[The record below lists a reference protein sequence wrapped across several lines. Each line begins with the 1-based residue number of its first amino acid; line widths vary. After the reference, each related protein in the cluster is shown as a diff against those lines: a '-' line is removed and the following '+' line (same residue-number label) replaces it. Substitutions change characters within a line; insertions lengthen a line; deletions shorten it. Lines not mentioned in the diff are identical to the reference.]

1 MSIMKRYNILIKVVV
16 LLAIVSPFITSC
28 DEDDSGAA
36 PVLDRVSLVTK
47 DSTTSVGSRGTTYVI
62 FGNNLATTQEVYFN
76 DQKADLNT
84 TYVRNDNIIV
94 RVPDNAPYLD
104 ASNKIR
110 VVTKYGDSEIG
121 FEIEQPKAK
130 ITSFTPGVATDGS
143 IVTITGD
150 YFDDATVAFVDQKT
164 GVATAAEIVFAS
176 VNELQVKVPDG
187 TKVAYIDVTTAVG
200 TTRAANSFGFNY
212 IIYADELNSEFEDWS
227 WGGAQDFASTTRV
240 KSGAFS
246 FKRTYNDGWSGI
258 QIHSKNNLSLEGYT
272 SLKISVYGGPST
284 STKKINVNLN
294 WGSSVAI
301 QVKEGQW
308 ADFTIPLS
316 SLGNPTN
323 IDVFIMQD
331 DGSTAP
337 GQYVIYLDE
346 VGLL

>member
-1 MSIMKRYNILIKVVV
+1 MV

-28 DEDDSGAA
+28 DEDDSGAP

-47 DSTTSVGSRGTTYVI
+47 DSTTNVGSRGTTYVI

-94 RVPDNAPYLD
+94 RVPDNTPYLD

-110 VVTKYGDSEIG
+110 VVTKYGDSEID
-121 FEIEQPKAK
+121 FEIEQPKAE

-143 IVTITGD
+143 IVTITGN

-176 VNELQVKVPDG
+176 VNEIQVKVPDG

-200 TTRAANSFGFNY
+200 TTRAVNSFGFNY
-212 IIYADELNSEFEDWS
+212 IIFADALSEEFEDWS
-227 WGGAQDFASTTRV
+227 WGGTQDFASTTRV
-240 KSGAFS
+240 KSGEFS
-246 FKRTYNDGWSGI
+246 LKRTNDGAWAGL
-258 QIHSKNNLSLEGYT
+258 QLHSKNTLSLAGYT
-272 SLKISVYGGPST
+272 SFKLSVYGGPGT
-284 STKKINVNLN
+284 AAKKINVSIS
-294 WGSSVAI
+294 GGPSISI
-301 QVKEGQW
+301 QVKEDQW
-308 ADFTIPLS
+308 ADFTLPLS
-316 SLGNPTN
+316 SLGNPTS
-323 IDVFIMQD
+323 ITEIMMQD
-331 DGSTAP
+331 DGGTEP